1 MRERNARA
9 EPFLS
14 GMFTRGEVVYAG
26 SEAEAA
32 HDREPVAIFTGEV
45 LPLYAADIDDDRI
58 RILLNELAAE
68 IFPGRCLAMFLPAG
82 TCGAGPSGSMFRLSS
97 RWALAEYALPK
108 SAEPDAGS
116 TIVRAATVSGRLA
129 LLGASVL
136 AVALGGVTGSPLT
149 SGIGLAIGTVLLV
162 ILLRIEQ
169 RPRAASFRLL
179 PTDAYRPQSVLGAV
193 SLAMA
198 LMVATTTAVLSTYP
212 MWQRKSAGIRPSW
225 ADI

>member
-1 MRERNARA
+1 MCGVAPHAEGAELTRPDSPMKNFSLVPTSEGPRREFKITWGLRAGYGPSGRIHNLEEAIRAAHRWMRGRIARA

-45 LPLYAADIDDDRI
+45 LPFYAADIDDDRI

-97 RWALAEYALPK
+97 RWARWPNTLC
-108 SAEPDAGS
+108 
-116 TIVRAATVSGRLA
+116 RN
-129 LLGASVL
+129 
-136 AVALGGVTGSPLT
+136 
-149 SGIGLAIGTVLLV
+149 
-162 ILLRIEQ
+162 
-169 RPRAASFRLL
+169 
-179 PTDAYRPQSVLGAV
+179 
-193 SLAMA
+193 
-198 LMVATTTAVLSTYP
+198 
-212 MWQRKSAGIRPSW
+212 RPSPTQTLPERGRGRRE
-225 ADI
+225 